1 MTPSNSIHI
10 SEDVLAQEL
19 EGETVLLDLASDSF
33 FGLDAVSTRV
43 WNLLQDGADEG
54 QIVDALL
61 EEFEVGREVLEGDVA
76 ELLNQLEQSGLIR
89 RG

>member
-1 MTPSNSIHI
+1 MSNSIQI
-10 SEDVLAQEL
+10 SKDILAQEL
-19 EGETVLLDLASDSF
+19 DGETVLLDLASDSF